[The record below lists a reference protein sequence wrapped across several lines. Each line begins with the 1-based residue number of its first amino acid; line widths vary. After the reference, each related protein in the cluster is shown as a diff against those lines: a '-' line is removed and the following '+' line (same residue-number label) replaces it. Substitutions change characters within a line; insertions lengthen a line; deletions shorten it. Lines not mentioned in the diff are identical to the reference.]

1 MSAQTRFK
9 TLKDVPLEDETVAGG
24 TLCAGCGGQ
33 HAIRIFHKVL
43 GKNVV
48 WVNAAGCVT
57 TLFSYPLSPM
67 KSSWMYTA
75 FASAPAGAQG
85 IRDALDILLEKG
97 KIPASEDL
105 KVAVVSGDGAAYDIG
120 LQSTSGA
127 IQRDLDFYYLVYD
140 NEAYGNTGFQWSS
153 STPYGS
159 SSTTTSPTS
168 NYRVGNTGKKKD
180 LFEIWR
186 AHTPPY
192 IATLSGA
199 YITDFLRKVEKS
211 TAIKGP
217 KLFIALSGC
226 PTGWSFDP
234 QETIRIE
241 RLGVE
246 TGIWPLKE
254 AVDGEVR
261 HTFIPRT
268 LKPVEAYLSVQ
279 DRFKHL
285 FKPTKNEAAIATIQ
299 QGVLKYWNKA
309 AKQEGFEISLAK

>member
-1 MSAQTRFK
+1 MSAQTKFK
-9 TLKDVPLEDETVAGG
+9 TLKDIPIEDDTVPGG

-33 HAIRIFHKVL
+33 HIIRIFHKIL

-57 TLFSYPLSPM
+57 TLYAYPLSPM

-85 IRDALDILLEKG
+85 IRDALDILIEKG
-97 KIPASEDL
+97 KVPPSEDL
-105 KVAVVSGDGAAYDIG
+105 KVVVVSGDGAAYDIG

-140 NEAYGNTGFQWSS
+140 NEAYGNTGFQMSS
-153 STPYGS
+153 STPFGS
-159 SSTTTSPTS
+159 ASTTTPPTTLF
-168 NYRVGNTGKKKD
+168 RAGNTGKKKD

-186 AHTPPY
+186 AHEPPY

-199 YITDFLRKVEKS
+199 HLTDFMRKVEKAGS
-211 TAIKGP
+211 IKGP
-217 KLFIALSGC
+217 KLFLSLSAC

-234 QETIRIE
+234 QDTIRVE

-261 HTFIPRT
+261 HTYVPRT
-268 LKPVEAYLSVQ
+268 LKPVELYLSSQ
-279 DRFKHL
+279 DRFRHL
-285 FKPTKNEAAIATIQ
+285 FKPARNDEAITRIQ
-299 QGVLKYWNKA
+299 QSVLRYWTKVG
-309 AKQEGFEISLAK
+309 KQEGFEISLAK

>member
-1 MSAQTRFK
+1 MSVQTRFK
-9 TLKDVPLEDETVAGG
+9 TLKDIPIEDETVPGG

-33 HAIRIFHKVL
+33 HIVRLFHKVL

-48 WVNAAGCVT
+48 WVNAAGCMT
-57 TLFSYPLSPM
+57 TLYAYPLSPM

-105 KVAVVSGDGAAYDIG
+105 KVAVVTGDGAAYDIG

-127 IQRDLDFYYLVYD
+127 IQRNLDFYYLCYD
-140 NEAYGNTGFQWSS
+140 NEAYGNTGFQVSS

-159 SSTTTSPTS
+159 ASTTTEPTVGF
-168 NYRVGNTGKKKD
+168 RVGNTDRKKD

-186 AHTPPY
+186 AHKPPY

-199 YITDFLRKVEKS
+199 HVTDFLRKVEKS
-211 TAIKGP
+211 NSVKGP

-234 QETIRIE
+234 QDTIKIE
-241 RLGVE
+241 RLAVE

-261 HTFIPRT
+261 HTYVPRT
-268 LKPVEAYLSVQ
+268 LKPIEVYLAAQ

-285 FKPTKNEAAIATIQ
+285 FKPTKNEEAIAAIQ
-299 QGVLKYWNKA
+299 DGVLRYWSKA
-309 AKQEGFEISLAK
+309 SKKEGFEVSLAK

>member
-1 MSAQTRFK
+1 LSTQTRFK
-9 TLKDVPLEDETVAGG
+9 TLKDIPLEDDTVSGG

-33 HAIRIFHKVL
+33 HIVRIFHKVL

-48 WVNAAGCVT
+48 WVNAAGCMT
-57 TLFSYPLSPM
+57 TLYAYPLSPM
-67 KSSWMYTA
+67 RSSWMYTA

-85 IRDALDILLEKG
+85 IRDALDILMEKG
-97 KIPASEDL
+97 KISAKEDL

-120 LQSTSGA
+120 LQATSGA

-140 NEAYGNTGFQWSS
+140 NEAYGNTGFQMST

-159 SSTTTSPTS
+159 SSTTTPPTPS
-168 NYRVGNTGKKKD
+168 FSVGNTGRKKD

-199 YITDFLRKVEKS
+199 HLTDFMRKVEKS
-211 TAIKGP
+211 NSIRGP
-217 KLFIALSGC
+217 KLFLALAGC

-234 QETIRIE
+234 QDTIRLE

-246 TGIWPLKE
+246 AGIWPLKE

-261 HTFIPRT
+261 HTYVPRT
-268 LKPVEAYLSVQ
+268 LKPVELYLSAQ
-279 DRFKHL
+279 DRFRHL
-285 FKPTKNEAAIATIQ
+285 FKPTKNDEAIAKIQ
-299 QGVLKYWNKA
+299 RSVLSYWAKA
-309 AKQEGFEISLAK
+309 SKQEGFEVSLAK

>member
-1 MSAQTRFK
+1 MSAQTRFR
-9 TLKDVPLEDETVAGG
+9 TLKDIPIEDETVAGG
-24 TLCAGCGGQ
+24 TLCAGCGGM
-33 HAIRIFHKVL
+33 HIIRIFHKVL

-57 TLFSYPLSPM
+57 TLYAYPLSPM

-97 KIPASEDL
+97 KIPQDEDL
-105 KVAVVSGDGAAYDIG
+105 KVAVVTGDGAAYDIG

-140 NEAYGNTGFQWSS
+140 NEAYGNTGFQMST

-159 SSTTTSPTS
+159 SSTTTPPT
-168 NYRVGNTGKKKD
+168 NAFRVGNTSKKKE

-186 AHTPPY
+186 AHNPPY

-199 YITDFLRKVEKS
+199 HLTDFLRKVEKS
-211 TAIKGP
+211 TSIRGP
-217 KLFIALSGC
+217 KLFLALSGC

-234 QETIRIE
+234 QDTIRIE
-241 RLGVE
+241 RLAVE

-254 AVDGEVR
+254 AVDGEVK
-261 HTFIPRT
+261 HTLVPRA
-268 LKPVEAYLSVQ
+268 LKPVETYLSTQ
-279 DRFKHL
+279 DRFRHL
-285 FKPTKNEAAIATIQ
+285 FKPSRNEEAIARIQ
-299 QGVLKYWNKA
+299 RNVLSYWAKA
-309 AKQEGFEISLAK
+309 SKQEGFEVSLAK